1 MSILVCGGAGY
12 IGSHNVRALL
22 ARGEEPVVIDNFL
35 TGHRQAVPGGVR
47 LYQGDIRDP
56 AALDRVFAENRIEA
70 VLHFAASSLVGV
82 SMEKP
87 LPYFNN
93 NVHGMQTLLEAMLR
107 HGVDKI
113 VFSST
118 AAVYGE
124 ERVLYGF
131 IIGIS
136 SIHEKNQIRC
146 PVEGRIVFGEKD
158 NKKTDRVKAVEELFT
173 KAKIESEVPENIH
186 LEQWKKFLLNVVFN
200 TLSALCR
207 APYGAFSAPVMRD
220 LARSVGR
227 EVIAVAQAEG
237 VPLTQAIF
245 EDTLSLIIGL
255 DAHGKTSMLQDFEAG
270 RKSENAWF
278 CGTVNKLGKAH
289 GIPTPVCT
297 LLEALV
303 EGTEIARGI

>member
-1 MSILVCGGAGY
+1 MKIASVSIVGLGAVGAVVASRLTSFLGKAKVQC
-12 IGSHNVRALL
+12 IVDP
-22 ARGEEPVVIDNFL
+22 ARKARYESDGIFINGVKQDFNYVVPED
-35 TGHRQAVPGGVR
+35 AVPSDLIIIVTKNLQLGEVLKSIRSAVGVHTAIMV
-47 LYQGDIRDP
+47 LCTGIQSERD
-56 AALDRVFAENRIEA
+56 
-70 VLHFAASSLVGV
+70 AAS
-82 SMEKP
+82 
-87 LPYFNN
+87 
-93 NVHGMQTLLEAMLR
+93 
-107 HGVDKI
+107 
-113 VFSST
+113 
-118 AAVYGE
+118 VYGK
-124 ERVLYGF
+124 ERVLYSF

-146 PVEGRIVFGEKD
+146 PAEGRIVFGEKD
-158 NKKTDRVKAVEELFT
+158 NKKTDRVKAVEELFA
-173 KAKIESEVPENIH
+173 KAEIESEIPENIH

-237 VPLTQAIF
+237 VPLTQTMF

-255 DAHGKTSMLQDFEAG
+255 DADGKTSMLQDFEAG

-278 CGTVNKLGKAH
+278 CGTVNKLGKVH

-303 EGTEIARGI
+303 EGTETARNI

>member
-1 MSILVCGGAGY
+1 MKIASVSIVGLGAVGAVVASRLTSFL
-12 IGSHNVRALL
+12 GKANVQCIVDAERKV
-22 ARGEEPVVIDNFL
+22 RCERDGIFINGVKQDFNYL
-35 TGHRQAVPGGVR
+35 TPEDAVPSDLIIIATKNLQLGEA
-47 LYQGDIRDP
+47 LESIRT
-56 AALDRVFAENRIEA
+56 
-70 VLHFAASSLVGV
+70 SVGTHTAI
-82 SMEKP
+82 M
-87 LPYFNN
+87 
-93 NVHGMQTLLEAMLR
+93 TLCNGIQSER
-107 HGVDKI
+107 D
-113 VFSST
+113 T

-186 LEQWKKFLLNVVFN
+186 LNVVFN

-207 APYGAFSAPVMRD
+207 APYGTFSSPVMRD
-220 LARSVGR
+220 LARSVGS

>member
-1 MSILVCGGAGY
+1 MKIASVSIIGLGAVGAVVASRLTSFL
-12 IGSHNVRALL
+12 GKANVQCIVDAERKERCERDGIFINGVKQDFNYVMPEDAVSVDLIIIATKNLQLGEPLESIRNAVGENPLIMALCN
-22 ARGEEPVVIDNFL
+22 GIQSE
-35 TGHRQAVPGGVR
+35 
-47 LYQGDIRDP
+47 RD
-56 AALDRVFAENRIEA
+56 
-70 VLHFAASSLVGV
+70 
-82 SMEKP
+82 
-87 LPYFNN
+87 
-93 NVHGMQTLLEAMLR
+93 
-107 HGVDKI
+107 
-113 VFSST
+113 T
-118 AAVYGE
+118 AAIYGE
-124 ERVLYGF
+124 ERVLYSF

-158 NKKTDRVKAVEELFT
+158 NKKTDRVKAIEELFA
-173 KAKIESEVPENIH
+173 KAEIGSEVPENIH

-207 APYGAFSAPVMRD
+207 APYGAFSAPVMSR
-220 LARSVGR
+220 LARSAGS
-227 EVIAVAQAEG
+227 EVIAVAQSEG
-237 VPLTQAIF
+237 VPLTQTMF

-303 EGTEIARGI
+303 EGTEAARNI

>member
-1 MSILVCGGAGY
+1 MKIASVSIVGLGAVGAVVASR
-12 IGSHNVRALL
+12 ITASLGKASVQCIADAERK
-22 ARGEEPVVIDNFL
+22 ARYERDGIFIN
-35 TGHRQAVPGGVR
+35 GVR
-47 LYQGDIRDP
+47 QDFNYVTSEEASPADLVIIATKNLELGEALESIRSSVG
-56 AALDRVFAENRIEA
+56 AHTAIMALCNGIQSERDA
-70 VLHFAASSLVGV
+70 
-82 SMEKP
+82 
-87 LPYFNN
+87 
-93 NVHGMQTLLEAMLR
+93 
-107 HGVDKI
+107 
-113 VFSST
+113 
-118 AAVYGE
+118 AAVYGQD
-124 ERVLYGF
+124 RVLYSF

-136 SIHEKNQIRC
+136 SIHEKNHIRC
-146 PVEGRIVFGEKD
+146 PAEGRIVFGERD
-158 NKKTDRVKAVEELFT
+158 NKKTERVKAIQELFVQ
-173 KAKIESEVPENIH
+173 AKIASKVPENIH
-186 LEQWKKFLLNVVFN
+186 LELWKKFLLNVVFN

-237 VPLTQAIF
+237 VPLTQTMF

-289 GIPTPVCT
+289 GIPTPMCT

-303 EGTEIARGI
+303 EGTEIARNI

>member
-1 MSILVCGGAGY
+1 MKIASVSIIGLGAVGAVVASRLTSFL
-12 IGSHNVRALL
+12 GKANVQCIVDAERKE
-22 ARGEEPVVIDNFL
+22 RCERDGIFINGVKQDFNYVMPED
-35 TGHRQAVPGGVR
+35 AVPADLIIIATKNLQLGEA
-47 LYQGDIRDP
+47 LESIRN
-56 AALDRVFAENRIEA
+56 AVGENTLIMALCNGIQSERD
-70 VLHFAASSLVGV
+70 
-82 SMEKP
+82 
-87 LPYFNN
+87 
-93 NVHGMQTLLEAMLR
+93 
-107 HGVDKI
+107 
-113 VFSST
+113 T
-118 AAVYGE
+118 AAIYGE
-124 ERVLYGF
+124 ERVLYSF

-158 NKKTDRVKAVEELFT
+158 NKKTDRVKAIEELFA
-173 KAKIESEVPENIH
+173 KAEIGSEVPENIH

-207 APYGAFSAPVMRD
+207 APYGAFSASVMSR
-220 LARSVGR
+220 LARSAGS
-227 EVIAVAQAEG
+227 EVIAVAQSEG
-237 VPLTQAIF
+237 VPLTQTMF

-278 CGTVNKLGKAH
+278 CGTVNRLGKTH

-303 EGTEIARGI
+303 EGTEAARNI

>member
-1 MSILVCGGAGY
+1 MKIASVSIIGLGAVGAVVASRLTSFLGKAKVQC
-12 IGSHNVRALL
+12 IVDTERK
-22 ARGEEPVVIDNFL
+22 ARYERDGIFINGVKQDFNYL
-35 TGHRQAVPGGVR
+35 TPEDAVPADLIIIATKNLKLGEALEG
-47 LYQGDIRDP
+47 IRSSVGTHT
-56 AALDRVFAENRIEA
+56 AIMALCNGIQSERDA
-70 VLHFAASSLVGV
+70 
-82 SMEKP
+82 
-87 LPYFNN
+87 
-93 NVHGMQTLLEAMLR
+93 
-107 HGVDKI
+107 
-113 VFSST
+113 

-124 ERVLYGF
+124 ERILWSF

-173 KAKIESEVPENIH
+173 KAKIESEVPKNIH

>member
-1 MSILVCGGAGY
+1 MKIASVSIIGLGAVGAVVASRLTSFL
-12 IGSHNVRALL
+12 GKANVQCIVDAERKERCERDGIFINGVKQDFNYVMPEDAVSVDLIIIATKNLQLGEALESIRN
-22 ARGEEPVVIDNFL
+22 AVGENTLIMALCNGIQSE
-35 TGHRQAVPGGVR
+35 
-47 LYQGDIRDP
+47 RD
-56 AALDRVFAENRIEA
+56 
-70 VLHFAASSLVGV
+70 
-82 SMEKP
+82 
-87 LPYFNN
+87 
-93 NVHGMQTLLEAMLR
+93 
-107 HGVDKI
+107 
-113 VFSST
+113 T
-118 AAVYGE
+118 AAIYGE
-124 ERVLYGF
+124 ERVLYSF

-158 NKKTDRVKAVEELFT
+158 NKKTDRVKAIEELFA
-173 KAKIESEVPENIH
+173 KAEIGSEVPENIH

-207 APYGAFSAPVMRD
+207 APYGAFSAPVMSR
-220 LARSVGR
+220 LARSAGS
-227 EVIAVAQAEG
+227 EVIAVAQSEG
-237 VPLTQAIF
+237 VPLTQTMF

-303 EGTEIARGI
+303 EGTEATRNI

>member
-1 MSILVCGGAGY
+1 MKIASVSIIGLGAVGAVVASRLTSFL
-12 IGSHNVRALL
+12 GKANVQCIVDAERKERCERDGIFINGVKQDFNYVMPEDAVSVDLIIIATKNLQLGEALESIRN
-22 ARGEEPVVIDNFL
+22 AVGENTLIMALCNGIQSE
-35 TGHRQAVPGGVR
+35 
-47 LYQGDIRDP
+47 RD
-56 AALDRVFAENRIEA
+56 
-70 VLHFAASSLVGV
+70 
-82 SMEKP
+82 
-87 LPYFNN
+87 
-93 NVHGMQTLLEAMLR
+93 
-107 HGVDKI
+107 
-113 VFSST
+113 T
-118 AAVYGE
+118 AAIYGE
-124 ERVLYGF
+124 ERVLYSF

-158 NKKTDRVKAVEELFT
+158 NKKTDRVKAIEELFA
-173 KAKIESEVPENIH
+173 KAEIGSEVPENIH

-207 APYGAFSAPVMRD
+207 APYGAFSAPVMSR
-220 LARSVGR
+220 LARSAGS
-227 EVIAVAQAEG
+227 EVIAVAQAER
-237 VPLTQAIF
+237 VPLTQTMF

-303 EGTEIARGI
+303 EGTEATRNI

>member
-1 MSILVCGGAGY
+1 MKIASVSIIGLGAVGAVVASRLTSFL
-12 IGSHNVRALL
+12 GKANVQCIVDAERKERCERDGIFINGAKQDFNYVMPEDAVSVDLIIIATKNLQLGEALESIRN
-22 ARGEEPVVIDNFL
+22 AVGENTLIMALCNGIQSE
-35 TGHRQAVPGGVR
+35 
-47 LYQGDIRDP
+47 RD
-56 AALDRVFAENRIEA
+56 
-70 VLHFAASSLVGV
+70 
-82 SMEKP
+82 
-87 LPYFNN
+87 
-93 NVHGMQTLLEAMLR
+93 
-107 HGVDKI
+107 
-113 VFSST
+113 T
-118 AAVYGE
+118 AAIYGE
-124 ERVLYGF
+124 ERVLYSF

-158 NKKTDRVKAVEELFT
+158 NKKTDRVKAIEELFA
-173 KAKIESEVPENIH
+173 KAEIGSEVPENIH

-207 APYGAFSAPVMRD
+207 APYGAFSAPVMSR
-220 LARSVGR
+220 LARSAGS
-227 EVIAVAQAEG
+227 EVIAVAQSEG
-237 VPLTQAIF
+237 VPLTQTMF

-303 EGTEIARGI
+303 EGTEAARNI

>member
-1 MSILVCGGAGY
+1 MKIASVSIIGLGAVGAVVASRLTSFL
-12 IGSHNVRALL
+12 GKANVQCIVDAERKERCERDGIFINGVKQDFNYVMPEDAVSVDLIIIATKNLQLGEALESIRN
-22 ARGEEPVVIDNFL
+22 AVGENTLIMALCNGIQSE
-35 TGHRQAVPGGVR
+35 
-47 LYQGDIRDP
+47 RD
-56 AALDRVFAENRIEA
+56 
-70 VLHFAASSLVGV
+70 
-82 SMEKP
+82 
-87 LPYFNN
+87 
-93 NVHGMQTLLEAMLR
+93 
-107 HGVDKI
+107 
-113 VFSST
+113 T
-118 AAVYGE
+118 AAIYGE

-158 NKKTDRVKAVEELFT
+158 NKKTDRVKAIEELFA
-173 KAKIESEVPENIH
+173 KAEIGSEVPENIH

-207 APYGAFSAPVMRD
+207 APYGAFSAPVMSR
-220 LARSVGR
+220 LARSAGS
-227 EVIAVAQAEG
+227 EVIAVAQAER
-237 VPLTQAIF
+237 VPLTQTMF

-303 EGTEIARGI
+303 EGTEAARNI